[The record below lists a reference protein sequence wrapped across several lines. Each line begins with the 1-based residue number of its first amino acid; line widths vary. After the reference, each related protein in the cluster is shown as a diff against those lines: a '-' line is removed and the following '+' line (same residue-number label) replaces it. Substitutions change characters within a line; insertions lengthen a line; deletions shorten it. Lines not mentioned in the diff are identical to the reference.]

1 MNSRLIGHQY
11 MKMKNSAFK
20 GGAMMKLSKLLI
32 PLKLMIVNIVS
43 ILFLLGLIIINTAIY
58 LGFGAVYGL
67 VITGVF
73 LVVIALIID
82 NESRERR

>member
-1 MNSRLIGHQY
+1 

-20 GGAMMKLSKLLI
+20 GGAMMKLSKLFI

-73 LVVIALIID
+73 LVIIALIID

>member
-1 MNSRLIGHQY
+1 
-11 MKMKNSAFK
+11 
-20 GGAMMKLSKLLI
+20 MKLSKLFI

-43 ILFLLGLIIINTAIY
+43 IIFLLGLIIINTAIY

-73 LVVIALIID
+73 LVIIALIID